1 MNFIILLFWACTAI
15 FALLFL
21 QEDKTPEY
29 KVNRGNGG
37 LTFLLISL
45 VLTFMY
51 W

>member
-1 MNFIILLFWACTAI
+1 MDFIILLFWACTAI

-21 QEDKTPEY
+21 RDTDNIED

-37 LTFLLISL
+37 ITLLLISL
-45 VLTFMY
+45 VLTFIY

>member
-21 QEDKTPEY
+21 RDTDNIEY

-37 LTFLLISL
+37 LMLLLISL
-45 VLTFMY
+45 VLTFIY

>member
-21 QEDKTPEY
+21 REDKPPDY
-29 KVNRGNGG
+29 RVNCGNGG
-37 LTFLLISL
+37 ITLLLISL
-45 VLTFMY
+45 VLTFIY